1 MSTRTMDLKRVV
13 DRTFGNR
20 KNPMI
25 DALREQA
32 LAVESAESGRPL
44 TDERKRFVQA
54 MQRAV
59 LFIGRARAAS

>member
-32 LAVESAESGRPL
+32 LAVESAEPGRPRS
-44 TDERKRFVQA
+44 DERKRFLRA